1 MKSIRNAL
9 IMICYTKMLL
19 ILINVRRC
27 LVKEAILA
35 PPNCSHDD
43 CMVGKGIVQ

>member
-1 MKSIRNAL
+1 
-9 IMICYTKMLL
+9 MLL

-35 PPNCSHDD
+35 PENCSDDD